1 MGDYLKF
8 WKADTAVFLREVP
21 SASLFITP
29 GLRQSL
35 DLLHL
40 FCTTE
45 SPHLI
50 VITGVCGTGKST
62 LLRWLGAALPTST
75 HELVTLSLVSDEF
88 GAGWLAP
95 RLASLLGAS
104 SKDLD
109 PRLAMEFVA
118 QRLDEIADQKRHM
131 IVAVDSAHL
140 VRSRAGFHEILA
152 ILNIQALSVRCV
164 SFVIAGEPPMMAPI
178 AEVPSLTGKIALH
191 VSLAPLSLEETR
203 NYLSHRLR
211 LAGIP
216 DPFEDEAVRIIAGRT
231 NGIMLSTDIYAE
243 HCLIEAA
250 AQGVHRITAAVA
262 ERAARHLVSSA
273 VSPPDNSGHL
283 PHPMDYDWNGR
294 DTFLSSQS
302 FVTTQP
308 PSYHRDPLPT
318 HTSVEGVDQTNL
330 SETSLGIPPAPKH
343 ASTPTDIPAPPTPP
357 SSKPK
362 TDENTPPH
370 KGSSSI
376 RLSSLFKS
384 LPSPPKPKKGS

>member
-21 SASLFITP
+21 SGSLFLTP
-29 GLRQSL
+29 VLRQSL

-50 VITGVCGTGKST
+50 VLTGGCGSGKST
-62 LLRWLGAALPTST
+62 LLRWLGAVLPTST
-75 HELVTLSLVSDEF
+75 HELVTLSLVSDEY

-104 SKDLD
+104 SKDQD
-109 PRLAMEFVA
+109 PRLALEFVA
-118 QRLDEIADQKRHM
+118 QRLDELADQKRHM

-140 VRSRAGFHEILA
+140 IRSRAGFHEILA

-164 SFVIAGEPPMMAPI
+164 TFVIAGEPPMMDSL

-191 VSLAPLSLEETR
+191 VSLAPLSLDETR
-203 NYLSHRLR
+203 DYLAHRLR

-216 DPFEDEAVRIIAGRT
+216 DPFEDEALRMISVRT
-231 NGIMLSTDIYAE
+231 KGIMLSMDIYAE

-250 AQGVHRITAAVA
+250 AQGVNRITAAVA
-262 ERAARHLVSSA
+262 ERAARHLLSSHTHA
-273 VSPPDNSGHL
+273 QDAAGHPSHL
-283 PHPMDYDWNGR
+283 ADHDWRGT
-294 DTFLSSQS
+294 DVFLSSQS
-302 FVTTQP
+302 LVTTHP
-308 PSYHRDPLPT
+308 PSTHSDPLHNQAP
-318 HTSVEGVDQTNL
+318 VEGRDHGDAT
-330 SETSLGIPPAPKH
+330 ETILGTPPSPRQ
-343 ASTPTDIPAPPTPP
+343 ASSSTESPTPP
-357 SSKPK
+357 PPPSPK
-362 TDENTPPH
+362 LKNDENTSSH

>member
-21 SASLFITP
+21 SGSLFITP
-29 GLRQSL
+29 VLQQSL

-50 VITGVCGTGKST
+50 MITGVCGTGKST
-62 LLRWLGAALPTST
+62 LLRWLGATLPTST

-95 RLASLLGAS
+95 RLASLLGAA

-118 QRLDEIADQKRHM
+118 QRLDELADQKRHM

-140 VRSRAGFHEILA
+140 VKSRSGFHEILA

-164 SFVIAGEPPMMAPI
+164 SFVIAGEPSMMAPL
-178 AEVPSLTGKIALH
+178 AEVPSLTGKITLH
-191 VSLAPLSLEETR
+191 VNLAPLSLEETR
-203 NYLSHRLR
+203 HYLSHRLR

-216 DPFEDEAVRIIAGRT
+216 DPFEDEAVRTIVGRT
-231 NGIMLSTDIYAE
+231 KGIMLSTDIYAE

-262 ERAARHLVSSA
+262 EKAARHLLSSHA
-273 VSPPDNSGHL
+273 SPPDTSGH
-283 PHPMDYDWNGR
+283 PSHPADYEWSER

-308 PSYHRDPLPT
+308 PSYHRDPLPVQA
-318 HTSVEGVDQTNL
+318 SGDGADLTNL
-330 SETSLGIPPAPKH
+330 SETTLGLPPVPRH
-343 ASTPTDIPAPPTPP
+343 ASAPTDVSAPPTPP
-357 SSKPK
+357 SAKPK
-362 TDENTPPH
+362 TDENSPPN